1 MALRTDQDN
10 GGNLHKYLDIGGKR
24 FPLVIKEEI
33 VRNIPNIKLREDD
46 VIICGYPRSGTH
58 WTFEMTSMLLTGRD
72 ETIPL
77 WKGNMMLSMVPE
89 RDLALAP
96 SPRVL
101 NTHQFYEQL
110 PRDIITLR
118 NKIVYVL
125 RDPRDV
131 AVSFYHF
138 YINNK
143 TGVGYHGTWRHF
155 LELFLNGK
163 VQWGSWFEHVK
174 NFEEVIKTNRH
185 GQQILVMNYEDT
197 KQNPKESVNRLSDFL
212 GLPRNDEL
220 CSQIADKC
228 SFTNMAVDK
237 LKYTLLSD
245 NRDIMYRKGVVGDW
259 KNMFTVAQSEVFD
272 RLLTHN
278 MAGSELVRRYI
289 TKPSS

>member
-1 MALRTDQDN
+1 MKRHRQNVTLGMNAIALII
-10 GGNLHKYLDIGGKR
+10 LHI
-24 FPLVIKEEI
+24 I
-33 VRNIPNIKLREDD
+33 REMK
-46 VIICGYPRSGTH
+46 GTH
-58 WTFEMTSMLLTGRD
+58 WTFEMISMLLAGRD
-72 ETIPL
+72 ETIPM
-77 WKGNMMLSMVPE
+77 WKGKMMLSVAPA
-89 RDLALAP
+89 RDLDLAP

-101 NTHQFYEQL
+101 NTHLFYEEL
-110 PRDIITLR
+110 PRDITTLK

-143 TGVGYHGTWRHF
+143 TGVDYRGAWRDF
-155 LELFLNGK
+155 LELFMNGE

-174 NFEEVIKTNRH
+174 NFEDVIKTNRN

-197 KQNPKESVNRLSDFL
+197 KQNPKDSVSRLSDFL
-212 GLPRNDEL
+212 GLPRSDEL
-220 CSQIADKC
+220 CSRIADKC
-228 SFTNMAVDK
+228 SFANMAVDK
-237 LKYTLLSD
+237 LQYTLLSD

-259 KNMFTVAQSEVFD
+259 KNMFTVAQSEMFD

-278 MAGSELVRRYI
+278 MADSQLVSRYI